1 MTRKVAREAPAL
13 ARGAAT
19 KRSRPSS
26 REPAAKPVDSG
37 AADALLAYS
46 QKRDFGKTA
55 EPKGQVQDSAGNRFC
70 VQKHDAMRL
79 HYDLRLE
86 LDGVL
91 KSWAVTRGPS
101 LVPGEKRLSVH
112 TEDHPME
119 YLTFEGVIPKGEYGG
134 GTMIVW
140 DQGRWL
146 PDGDPRKG
154 YAKGH
159 LDFTLEGERL
169 KGRWHLVRMRPRP
182 REKTEQRLLLK
193 GGDEF
198 ARDAGQPEI
207 TAEEA
212 ASVLSGRTNDE
223 LAASGAVREDHA
235 RREKVTESRAA
246 PPPSAASSRE
256 PRRASCLHLS

>member
-1 MTRKVAREAPAL
+1 LKRVSVAEAE
-13 ARGAAT
+13 
-19 KRSRPSS
+19 
-26 REPAAKPVDSG
+26 EPTTSG
-37 AADALLAYS
+37 GPDALLAYKG
-46 QKRDFGKTA
+46 KRNCKKTA
-55 EPKGQVQDSAGNRFC
+55 EPRGRVQQATGDRFC
-70 VQKHDAMRL
+70 VQKHDATRL

-140 DQGRWL
+140 DQGRWR
-146 PDGDPRKG
+146 PQGDARKS

-159 LDFTLEGERL
+159 LDFTLDGQRL

-182 REKTEQRLLLK
+182 HEKKEQWLLIK
-193 GGDEF
+193 GDDEF
-198 ARDAGQPEI
+198 ARAPGVPEI
-207 TAEEA
+207 TEEEA
-212 ASVLSGRTNDE
+212 TSILSGRTNDE
-223 LAASGAVREDHA
+223 LAAAGEVREDHA
-235 RREKVTESRAA
+235 DREKATTHRTTTKSGEDTRCQERH
-246 PPPSAASSRE
+246 SSGV
-256 PRRASCLHLS
+256 RRACTRLLG